1 MPNFASL
8 YHSGASYFCSDSQS
22 GRKGPRCS
30 ATSTCLSS
38 AARWPSYL
46 LLAFCQIASIA
57 SGSIEAVGAVGL
69 WAWAPGSAKSASKSA
84 PNAIVNSERW
94 ESMIPLSCNW
104 NKVLMPSIQ
113 GDHDLPKAR
122 RILAPRS
129 QGIRRLF
136 ERHHQTHSLVHRKLF
151 PLEKIDYR
159 TKIFRQRVSRTEN
172 VQLFLHEESRLVA
185 YRFFGI
191 ADVHHSSREG
201 DFFDSRSKGLRC
213 PDRFDHHIRPL
224 TFRQFLQAIV

>member
-8 YHSGASYFCSDSQS
+8 YHSGASYFWSDSQS
-22 GRKGPRCS
+22 GRKGPRWP
-30 ATSTCLSS
+30 AASTCLSS
-38 AARWPSYL
+38 AARSPSYL

-69 WAWAPGSAKSASKSA
+69 WACAPGSAKSASKKPPSA
-84 PNAIVNSERW
+84 IANSERA
-94 ESMIPLSCNW
+94 SMISLSCSRNR
-104 NKVLMPSIQ
+104 VLMPSIH
-113 GDHDLPKAR
+113 GDHDLLEAC

-151 PLEKIDYR
+151 PLEKMDYR

-172 VQLFLHEESRLVA
+172 VQLFLHEESRLIA
-185 YRFFGI
+185 YRFFCI

-201 DFFDSRSKGLRC
+201 DFFNSGSKGLRC
-213 PDRFDHHIRPL
+213 SDRFDHHIRAA